1 MKADESVLDFPKDGL
16 CPSIWEKVV
25 DSQGVDE
32 TWRMKRSAR
41 DKLLWIAQA
50 VCEQAKLDYNR
61 TAVNVTGSITSNT
74 YTSNADIDLHLHLEY
89 TIREFAEMT

>member
-50 VCEQAKLDYNR
+50 VCE
-61 TAVNVTGSITSNT
+61 
-74 YTSNADIDLHLHLEY
+74 
-89 TIREFAEMT
+89 